1 MVFALES
8 GVKNEKSSSPP
19 YHSITLAFC
28 DSRLERRQRGRGQG
42 AGGRE
47 QGAGSRGEISFSI
60 LQFLSSELLNS

>member
-28 DSRLERRQRGRGQG
+28 DSRLESSQ
-42 AGGRE
+42 E
-47 QGAGSRGEISFSI
+47 AGSRGRNI
-60 LQFLSSELLNS
+60 LFIILYPIPCFLLALACGLFL